1 MTARISPLGP
11 GEELIDPEI
20 FHALYS
26 KTAAETTRSSEPR
39 GLSLPAR
46 QKGSLGEARAKIDPI
61 RPAFPPAPPVPETA
75 PLPGPARPPSAATA
89 AALEAEIDRSTH
101 REHVARLAV
110 HLARAYVSA
119 AALLRIHRGVIHGV
133 YGEGVANCGEQL
145 LFPSEPTSPFGEV
158 VASHAPVRRLA
169 PQEGL
174 GARILGMLGREA
186 AQEIAVLPIA
196 IQDRVV
202 GLLYADNGAEALA
215 DASFAALQS
224 VCTRLAKAY
233 ERLIVARKR
242 DAVAGS
248 ALSAAGLAPVQRAA
262 EEASESRFSP

>member
-1 MTARISPLGP
+1 MKARISPLGP
-11 GEELIDPEI
+11 GEELIDAEI

-26 KTAAETTRSSEPR
+26 KIAAEPARPSEARPFPLLTEPR
-39 GLSLPAR
+39 GSLSAAR
-46 QKGSLGEARAKIDPI
+46 SHPDKIRATAAPI
-61 RPAFPPAPPVPETA
+61 APVRERA

-133 YGEGVANCGEQL
+133 CGEGVANCGKQL
-145 LFPSEPTSPFGEV
+145 LFPAEATGPFAEV
-158 VASHAPVRRLA
+158 VASHTPVRGLA
-169 PQEGL
+169 PQEGV
-174 GARILGMLGREA
+174 GARILGMLGRES

-196 IQDRVV
+196 IQGRVV

-215 DASFAALQS
+215 DASFAALQA

-233 ERLIVARKR
+233 ERLILARKR
-242 DAVAGS
+242 DSLTAPT
-248 ALSAAGLAPVQRAA
+248 LSTKRAIPV
-262 EEASESRFSP
+262 